1 MQRERTQLREL
12 TRPERCFVPIPAL
25 IAQINEHLRG
35 WSNYFGKGYPR
46 QAFRRINHFVR
57 ERLIR
62 HLKRRSQRPFR
73 PRGEAS
79 WYEQLNRLG
88 LSAL

>member
-1 MQRERTQLREL
+1 MTG
-12 TRPERCFVPIPAL
+12 PDRCFVPIPAL
-25 IAQINEHLRG
+25 IAQVNQHLRG

-46 QAFRRINHFVR
+46 QSFRRINAFVR

-73 PRGEAS
+73 PRAS
-79 WYEQLNRLG
+79 GNWYAQ
-88 LSAL
+88 